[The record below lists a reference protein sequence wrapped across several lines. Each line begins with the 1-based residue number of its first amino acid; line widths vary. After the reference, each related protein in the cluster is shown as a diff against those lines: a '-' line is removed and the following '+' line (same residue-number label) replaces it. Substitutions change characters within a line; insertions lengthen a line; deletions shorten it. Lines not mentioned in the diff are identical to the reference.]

1 MQNSVL
7 VPMVVEQTS
16 RGERAFDIYSRLLKE
31 NIIFLGTP
39 IDDNVAN
46 LIIAQMLFLAAEDP
60 EKDISLYIN
69 SPGGS
74 ITAGLAIL
82 DTMNLVE
89 PDIVTYCV
97 GQAAS
102 MAAVLLACGTKA
114 KRYSLPH
121 SRILIHQPSMSG
133 LGGQATDID
142 IYAREILRMR
152 ESLNQILANATG
164 QPVDRIARDVDRDY
178 ILEPDSGAGI
188 WHHRP
193 HYRKP
198 RAATGSHALMR
209 VGLVSPALL
218 LALAASAQLIPSG
231 TPVPSHHASA
241 CGVYQRVSV

>member
-46 LIIAQMLFLAAEDP
+46 LVIAQMLFLAAEDP

-82 DTMNLVE
+82 DSMRLVE

-102 MAAVLLACGTKA
+102 MAAVLLACRNKG
-114 KRYSLPH
+114 KRHSLPH

-133 LGGQATDID
+133 LAGQATDID

-152 ESLNQILANATG
+152 ETLNQILADAVFAG
-164 QPVDRIARDVDRDY
+164 QSPDDLLRPAWGRGITSGHHSPTILAVIWAARSNCAYSSSLTFVPMDLVRRFGFTIDRS
-178 ILEPDSGAGI
+178 SG
-188 WHHRP
+188 
-193 HYRKP
+193 
-198 RAATGSHALMR
+198 
-209 VGLVSPALL
+209 
-218 LALAASAQLIPSG
+218 
-231 TPVPSHHASA
+231 
-241 CGVYQRVSV
+241 